1 MHQDF
6 KTQIYRLDETTILIA
21 ILIVIVVAVEVA
33 SPSTIVVASV
43 P

>member
-21 ILIVIVVAVEVA
+21 ILIVAAVEVA